1 MTEWY
6 GGSSDPANVD
16 DIYAQ
21 LKTMGFDEAAEV
33 MQDARSQCEV
43 LDYQRMRLL
52 SEASYNEAALSG
64 MRVAALY
71 FAISPIAFIG
81 ITVISMTVP

>member
-1 MTEWY
+1 MTERY
-6 GGSSDPANVD
+6 GESSDSANID

-64 MRVAALY
+64 MRVAALCCT
-71 FAISPIAFIG
+71 ITPIAIIG
-81 ITVISMTVP
+81 AIVILR